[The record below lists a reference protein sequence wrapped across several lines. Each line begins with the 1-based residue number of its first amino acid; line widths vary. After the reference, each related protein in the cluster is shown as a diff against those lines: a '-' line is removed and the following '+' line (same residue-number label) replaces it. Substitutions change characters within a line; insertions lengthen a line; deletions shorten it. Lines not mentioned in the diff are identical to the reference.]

1 LDAQCRNADSEI
13 TLVEMITAPE
23 AEPHDPLIEELPR
36 LLARLNERS
45 RSLLV
50 LYYGL
55 GERKAISFAHIG
67 KIMNLSQSRVGQ
79 LIAVAHQ
86 ELRREVEA

>member
-13 TLVEMITAPE
+13 TLLEMITAPE
-23 AEPHDPLIEELPR
+23 PRDPLIDELPN
-36 LLARLNERS
+36 LLARLNEHS

-50 LYYGL
+50 DYYGL
-55 GERKAISFAHIG
+55 GESQAMSFAQIG
-67 KIMNLSQSRVGQ
+67 KKMNLSRSKVSQ

-86 ELRREVEA
+86 ELRRKVEA